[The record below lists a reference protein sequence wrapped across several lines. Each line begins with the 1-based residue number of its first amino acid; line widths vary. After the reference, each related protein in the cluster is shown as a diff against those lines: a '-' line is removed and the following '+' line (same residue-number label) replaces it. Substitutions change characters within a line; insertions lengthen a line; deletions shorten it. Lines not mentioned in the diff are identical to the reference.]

1 MAVAYKKDELLSASK
16 VARCFGEV
24 LADLSE
30 KRRRRVAVVKNNH
43 LDTILLP
50 VEEYETM
57 AEALSLLEHLEIY
70 RRNNALRY
78 SVTLPADAA
87 DDFRRLD
94 GSLKQ
99 PVAKQLKKIETS
111 PPPW

>member
-16 VARCFGEV
+16 VARCFGQV

-43 LDTILLP
+43 LEAILLP

-70 RRNNALRY
+70 RLVQKRTSRKPRKSITLDAL
-78 SVTLPADAA
+78 VKEQ
-87 DDFRRLD
+87 RLA
-94 GSLKQ
+94 L
-99 PVAKQLKKIETS
+99 
-111 PPPW
+111 

>member
-16 VARCFGEV
+16 VARSFGQV
-24 LADLSE
+24 LADLSG

-43 LDTILLP
+43 LEAILLP

-70 RRNNALRY
+70 RLVQERKSKKRRKPIRLGAL
-78 SVTLPADAA
+78 LKEQ
-87 DDFRRLD
+87 RLA
-94 GSLKQ
+94 
-99 PVAKQLKKIETS
+99 V
-111 PPPW
+111 